1 MPHLDRPSSHGDLLR
16 WPVIGRLLRW
26 RHARTSLQLI
36 ALLIATAVVVHGLF
50 GPQIA
55 PRNLATVVTWVHYRG
70 LLVVMLLAAGN
81 FFCTGCPFVLVRDAG
96 RKVRRP
102 ARAWPAAMRGKWIG
116 VALFAGVLF
125 TYELFDLWAL
135 PRATAWLV
143 LAYFAAALVIDLVFT
158 GASFCKHLCPI
169 GQFNFAASTLS
180 PLELRVREPA
190 VCGTCRT
197 VDCIRGQ
204 RAPGAPTFVVQRGCE
219 LGLFLPAKV
228 GNLDCTFCLDCV
240 QACPHDN
247 VAIATRVPGAELLN
261 GSRRS
266 GIGRLGD
273 RPDLAALAVLFAFG
287 ALLNA
292 LAMTSPV
299 YALEQSIGRVMRVSS
314 ELPVLAVVFAAV
326 LGIIPSVLLT
336 GAATVSRLLTKSTD
350 QPLSLEVVNYAFALL
365 PFGFGVWLAHYTFHL
380 LTGLMTIVPV
390 AQSAAV
396 DLFGR
401 AVLGEPL
408 WRWGG
413 LRPGA
418 VFPVQIGFVLLG
430 TLGSIAVAYG
440 ISEREHADRPLL
452 AAAPWAIVLLA
463 MTATA
468 LWILS
473 SPMEMR
479 AIGATG

>member
-1 MPHLDRPSSHGDLLR
+1 
-16 WPVIGRLLRW
+16 
-26 RHARTSLQLI
+26 
-36 ALLIATAVVVHGLF
+36 
-50 GPQIA
+50 
-55 PRNLATVVTWVHYRG
+55 
-70 LLVVMLLAAGN
+70 
-81 FFCTGCPFVLVRDAG
+81 
-96 RKVRRP
+96 
-102 ARAWPAAMRGKWIG
+102 
-116 VALFAGVLF
+116 
-125 TYELFDLWAL
+125 
-135 PRATAWLV
+135 
-143 LAYFAAALVIDLVFT
+143 
-158 GASFCKHLCPI
+158 
-169 GQFNFAASTLS
+169 
-180 PLELRVREPA
+180 
-190 VCGTCRT
+190 
-197 VDCIRGQ
+197 
-204 RAPGAPTFVVQRGCE
+204 
-219 LGLFLPAKV
+219 LFLPAKV

-247 VAIATRVPGAELLN
+247 VAVATRVPGAELLN

-287 ALLNA
+287 ALVNA

-299 YALEQSIGRVMRVSS
+299 YALEESIGRVMRVSS
-314 ELPVLAVVFAAV
+314 ELPVLVVVFAAV

-452 AAAPWAIVLLA
+452 AAVPWAIVLLA

>member
-1 MPHLDRPSSHGDLLR
+1 
-16 WPVIGRLLRW
+16 
-26 RHARTSLQLI
+26 
-36 ALLIATAVVVHGLF
+36 
-50 GPQIA
+50 
-55 PRNLATVVTWVHYRG
+55 
-70 LLVVMLLAAGN
+70 
-81 FFCTGCPFVLVRDAG
+81 
-96 RKVRRP
+96 
-102 ARAWPAAMRGKWIG
+102 
-116 VALFAGVLF
+116 
-125 TYELFDLWAL
+125 
-135 PRATAWLV
+135 
-143 LAYFAAALVIDLVFT
+143 
-158 GASFCKHLCPI
+158 
-169 GQFNFAASTLS
+169 
-180 PLELRVREPA
+180 
-190 VCGTCRT
+190 
-197 VDCIRGQ
+197 
-204 RAPGAPTFVVQRGCE
+204 
-219 LGLFLPAKV
+219 
-228 GNLDCTFCLDCV
+228 
-240 QACPHDN
+240 
-247 VAIATRVPGAELLN
+247 
-261 GSRRS
+261 
-266 GIGRLGD
+266 
-273 RPDLAALAVLFAFG
+273 
-287 ALLNA
+287 
-292 LAMTSPV
+292 
-299 YALEQSIGRVMRVSS
+299 
-314 ELPVLAVVFAAV
+314 
-326 LGIIPSVLLT
+326 VLLT

-452 AAAPWAIVLLA
+452 AAVPWAIVLLA